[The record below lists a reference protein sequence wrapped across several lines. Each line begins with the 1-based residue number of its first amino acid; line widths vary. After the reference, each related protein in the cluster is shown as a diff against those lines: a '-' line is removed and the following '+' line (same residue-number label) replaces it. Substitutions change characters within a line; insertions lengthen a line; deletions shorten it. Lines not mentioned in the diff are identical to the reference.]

1 MGAKQFHRLPVLLV
15 LAGLFSGIVPLA
27 AATRTEVSLLLYHDS
42 ARPGETITAG
52 IRLRAPAGWH
62 TYWKYSGDSGDPTTI
77 AWALPASVSAG
88 ELLWPVPEKLI
99 EAGFTTY
106 IYEGEVV
113 LLAPVTIAA
122 NATAGPA
129 ALRAKVGWQEC
140 EKVCVF
146 GQTEVTASLIIGAE
160 SKPSASASLL
170 ATWRGK
176 MPELQAEMK
185 IAADWEKP
193 AAENPRALSLAWT
206 VSGTAKSV
214 DFFPLVGGDFTVKGE
229 TETLSPGPGTAKIRK
244 LVEKTDGAWPT
255 ELTGVFVERGDTMRA
270 QQVRFAIGG
279 AALSPAPGKTPTETT
294 SAPAAATSANAGD
307 GSAKRSLAVI
317 LLFAFL
323 GGLILNVMP
332 CVLPV
337 IALKVFSFVNQ
348 SKESPGRVRTLGLI
362 YGLGVLV
369 SFVALAS
376 VAIGVQQ
383 AGGLASWGML
393 LQNHLF
399 RVVMTVLILLVA
411 LNLFG
416 VFEVTLG
423 GNVMGAAGNLAA
435 REGLGGA
442 FFNGVL
448 ATVLA
453 TPCTAPFLSAALA
466 FAFTQPPIVTL
477 LVFLTVGLG
486 LAAPFVLLCWEP
498 GWLKFMPRPGK
509 WMEHFRTAMG
519 FPMLATAMW
528 LFWFT
533 APSFGDS
540 GVLWLGLFLVTL
552 AASAWVW
559 GTFVQ
564 RSSKR
569 RGLAAA
575 ASLLLL
581 AFGYGWILEGNL
593 HWRKRPEIAGVTGS
607 LKEGPDGIDWLRWSP
622 DALARAR
629 AQGRPVL
636 VDFTAKNCLN
646 CQVNKRTSLEIA
658 ETRSK
663 LKAINAISLLGDFS
677 NADPLI
683 AAELRRYNRPGVPL
697 VLVYPR
703 EADKQPIVLPEIL
716 TPSLVLDALSQAVK

>member
-1 MGAKQFHRLPVLLV
+1 MGANKNRCPQALIVLFAL
-15 LAGLFSGIVPLA
+15 LSAAAPLT
-27 AATRTEVSLLLYHDS
+27 AATRTEVSLLLSHES

-52 IRLRAPAGWH
+52 IRLRTPAGWH
-62 TYWKYSGDSGDPTTI
+62 TYSKYAGDSGEPTSV
-77 AWALPASVSAG
+77 AWTLPGGLSAG
-88 ELLWPVPEKLI
+88 ELLWPLPEKLI

-106 IYEGEVV
+106 IYEGEVI
-113 LLAPVTIAA
+113 LLAPITIAA
-122 NATAGPA
+122 NAPSGNA
-129 ALRAKVGWQEC
+129 AFRAMIAWQEC
-140 EKVCVF
+140 EKVCVM
-146 GQTEVTASLIIGAE
+146 GKTEVSASLLIGTE
-160 SKPSASASLL
+160 SKPSGNAALLL
-170 ATWRGK
+170 AWR
-176 MPELQAEMK
+176 AK
-185 IAADWEKP
+185 IPVSQPAPKVSADWEKP
-193 AAENPRALSLAWT
+193 AAENPRPLAIAWP
-206 VSGTAKSV
+206 VDGGAKTI

-229 TETLSPGPGTAKIRK
+229 TETLATGPDTAKLRK
-244 LVEKTDGAWPT
+244 LVEKTDGGWPT
-255 ELTGVFVERGDTMRA
+255 ELSGILIERGETLRA
-270 QQVRFAIGG
+270 RQVRFAIGA
-279 AALSPAPGKTPTETT
+279 AALSPAPNAVTRAETNVATPGPDART
-294 SAPAAATSANAGD
+294 APT
-307 GSAKRSLAVI
+307 KRSFAVI

-348 SKESPGRVRTLGLI
+348 SKESPRRVRALGVI
-362 YGLGVLV
+362 YGVGVLV
-369 SFVALAS
+369 SFGVLAL
-376 VAIGVQQ
+376 VAISVQQ
-383 AGGLASWGML
+383 AGGLANWGML
-393 LQNHLF
+393 LQNHVF
-399 RVVMTVLILLVA
+399 RVLMTTLIVLVA

-423 GNVMGAAGNLAA
+423 GGVMGAAGNLAA
-435 REGLGGA
+435 REGFGGA

-466 FAFTQPPIVTL
+466 FAFTQPPLVTL

-498 GWLKFMPRPGK
+498 AWLKFMPKPGA

-519 FPMLATAMW
+519 FPMLATALW

-533 APSFGDS
+533 APNFGDG

-552 AASAWVW
+552 AAAMWVW

-564 RSSKR
+564 RGSKR
-569 RGLAAA
+569 RGLAIAV
-575 ASLLLL
+575 SLLLL

-593 HWRKRPEIAGVTGS
+593 HWRTKPAAAATGS

-622 DALARAR
+622 EALARSR
-629 AQGRPVL
+629 AEGRAVL

-646 CQVNKRTSLEIA
+646 CQINKRTSLEIA
-658 ETRSK
+658 DTRAK
-663 LKAINAISLLGDFS
+663 LKAINAVALLGDFS

-683 AAELRRYNRPGVPL
+683 ASELRRYNRPGVPL

-703 EADKQPIVLPEIL
+703 DAAKPPIVLPEIL
-716 TPSLVLDALSQAVK
+716 TPSLVIEALNEAAK